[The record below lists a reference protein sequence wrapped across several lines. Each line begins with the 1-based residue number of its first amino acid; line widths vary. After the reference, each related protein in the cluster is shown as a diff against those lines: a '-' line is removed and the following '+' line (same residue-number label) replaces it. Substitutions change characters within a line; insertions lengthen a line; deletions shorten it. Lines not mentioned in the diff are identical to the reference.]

1 MFKYLIF
8 GVVSI
13 FSATAQAE
21 VINYVTP
28 SQAEMGTVSGSGVK
42 NVVVED
48 DDFFDLDKIGAE
60 HGDAHAM
67 GTLANSCLKKEDYV
81 CAYKWSGIALRSS
94 YWKSV
99 GQEDAVKSIQDEAA
113 KHLSAKQ
120 VSELDIAINEFRPR
134 Y

>member
-8 GVVSI
+8 ALACVVSV
-13 FSATAQAE
+13 SAQAD

-28 SQAEMGTVSGSGVK
+28 SQAEMGTVSGSGVV
-42 NVVVED
+42 NIVVED
-48 DDFFDLDKIGAE
+48 DNLFDLDKIGAE

-67 GTLANSCLKKEDYV
+67 GTLANSCLKKGDFA

-99 GQEDAVKSIQDEAA
+99 GQEDAVKSIQNEAA
-113 KHLSAKQ
+113 KHLSAEQ
-120 VSELDIAINEFRPR
+120 ISELDTAVSGFRPR
-134 Y
+134 